1 MARTAGT
8 KEVGVTGSLSQRH
21 KEDYKKIKSYDYSE
35 RIVQQADG
43 DVKTKYIETRTLEN
57 GVKKN
62 YLYRLDKGKKKLFD
76 MGKSK

>member
-1 MARTAGT
+1 MPKTAGT
-8 KEVGVTGSLSQRH
+8 KEINITDSLSQRH
-21 KEDYKKIKSYDYSE
+21 KDEYKKIKSYDYSE
-35 RIVQQADG
+35 IRVQQADG